1 LTHARGNVV
10 VSEREKPETIAVS
23 AGRMTAEHFGSVNTP
38 VYRTSTILYP
48 DIQSL
53 TTESQPYKYG
63 RRGTPTSRSF
73 ESMIEELEG
82 GARCVALPS
91 GLNAIATAILSV
103 CGTGDHLLMVDTCYG
118 PTRHLCEKTL
128 TRFGIETSFYDPL
141 AGDGIAALFRP
152 NTRAIY
158 CESPGSLTFE
168 IQDVP
173 AIALAAHARDISVLM
188 DNTWATPVFFRPL
201 DHGVDLSIMSGT
213 KYIGG
218 HADVMVGTITA
229 NESHKK
235 RLVDFYGDTGMFL
248 GGDDTY
254 LSLRGV
260 RTLALR
266 LKRHE
271 ESALKIARWLQMRD
285 EVVRVLHPALQ
296 SDPGHGL
303 WKRDFRGSSG
313 LFGVELKPQSAAAMT
328 AFFNGFRHFG
338 LGYSWGGYES
348 LVIPSVFK
356 RSAKSFVHA
365 GQLIRFH
372 AGLEDA
378 DDLIADIDEALARM
392 KAAS

>member
-1 LTHARGNVV
+1 
-10 VSEREKPETIAVS
+10 VSKSKKPDTIAVS
-23 AGRMTAEHFGSVNTP
+23 AGRMTREHFGSVNTP
-38 VYRTSTILYP
+38 VYRTSTILFP
-48 DIQSL
+48 DIHSL
-53 TTESQPYKYG
+53 VTENQPYKYG

-73 ESMIEELEG
+73 ESAIEELEG

-91 GLNAIATAILSV
+91 GMNAIASAILSV
-103 CGTGDHLLMVDTCYG
+103 CNAGDHLLMVDTCYG
-118 PTRHLCEKTL
+118 PTRHFCDKTL
-128 TRFGIETSFYDPL
+128 TRFGIETTYYDPL
-141 AGDGIAALFRP
+141 MGDAIAAQFRP
-152 NTRAIY
+152 NTRAVY

-173 AIALAAHARDISVLM
+173 AIAKAARARGVSVLM

-229 NESHKK
+229 NESHRK
-235 RLVDFYGDTGMFL
+235 RLEDFYGDTGLFL

-260 RTLALR
+260 RTLAIR

-271 ESALKIARWLQMRD
+271 ESALKIARWLEHRD
-285 EVVRVLHPALQ
+285 EVERVLHPALQ
-296 SDPGHGL
+296 SDPGHAI
-303 WKRDFRGSSG
+303 WKRDFKGSSG
-313 LFGVELKPQSAAAMT
+313 LFGVELKPASDAAMK
-328 AFFNGFRHFG
+328 AFFDGYRHFG

-348 LVIPSVFK
+348 LVIPCNFK
-356 RSAKSFVHA
+356 RTAKKFAHEGPLV
-365 GQLIRFH
+365 RFH

-378 DDLIADIDEALARM
+378 DDLIADIEAAFARM

>member
-1 LTHARGNVV
+1 MDEKDR
-10 VSEREKPETIAVS
+10 KPETIAVS
-23 AGRMTAEHFGSVNTP
+23 AGRMTREHFGAVNTP
-38 VYRTSTILYP
+38 VYRTSTILFP

-53 TTESQPYKYG
+53 KTENQPYKYG

-73 ESMIEELEG
+73 ESAIEELEG

-103 CGTGDHLLMVDTCYG
+103 CSAGDHLLMADTCYG
-118 PTRHLCEKTL
+118 PTRIFCDKQL
-128 TRFGIETSFYDPL
+128 TRFGIGTTYYDPL
-141 AGDGIAALFRP
+141 IGGGIAALFKP
-152 NTRAIY
+152 NTRAVY

-173 AIALAAHARDISVLM
+173 AIAAAAHAREISVLI

-229 NESHKK
+229 NASHKR
-235 RLVDFYGDTGMFL
+235 RLEDFYGDTGLFL

-260 RTLALR
+260 RTLAVRLR
-266 LKRHE
+266 HHE
-271 ESALKIARWLQMRD
+271 ASALKIARWLQHHG
-285 EVVRVLHPALQ
+285 EVERVLHPALQ
-296 SDPGHGL
+296 SDPGHTI
-303 WKRDFRGSSG
+303 WKRDFKGSSG
-313 LFGVELKPQSAAAMT
+313 LFGVELKPQSAAAMS
-328 AFFNGFRHFG
+328 AFFDGFHHFG

-348 LVIPSVFK
+348 LVIPSKFE
-356 RSAKSFVHA
+356 RTAKQFAHA
-365 GQLIRFH
+365 GPLIRFH

-378 DDLIADIDEALARM
+378 DDLIADIDAAFARM

>member
-1 LTHARGNVV
+1 
-10 VSEREKPETIAVS
+10 VSKDRNPDTIAVS
-23 AGRMTAEHFGSVNTP
+23 AGRMTREHFGSVNTP
-38 VYRTSTILYP
+38 VYRTSTVLFP
-48 DIQSL
+48 DIHSL
-53 TTESQPYKYG
+53 RTENQPYIYG

-73 ESMIEELEG
+73 ESVIAELEG

-103 CGTGDHLLMVDTCYG
+103 CGTGDHLLMADTCYG
-118 PTRHLCEKTL
+118 PTRHLCDKTL
-128 TRFGIETSFYDPL
+128 PRFGIETSYYDPL
-141 AGDGIAALFRP
+141 IGGGIAALFRP
-152 NTRAIY
+152 NTRAVY

-173 AIALAAHARDISVLM
+173 AIAKAAHDRGISVLM

-229 NESHKK
+229 NDSHRK
-235 RLVDFYGDTGMFL
+235 RLEDFYGDTGLFL

-260 RTLALR
+260 RTLAIRLR
-266 LKRHE
+266 RHE
-271 ESALKIARWLQMRD
+271 ESALKIARWLQHRD
-285 EVVRVLHPALQ
+285 EVERVLHPALQ
-296 SDPGHGL
+296 SDPGHAI
-303 WKRDFRGSSG
+303 WKRDFKGSSG
-313 LFGVELKPQSAAAMT
+313 LFGVELKPVGKAALN
-328 AFFNGFRHFG
+328 AFFDGFQHFG

-348 LVIPSVFK
+348 LVIPSTFK
-356 RSAKSFVHA
+356 RTAKAFAHE
-365 GQLIRFH
+365 GPLIRFH

-378 DDLIADIDEALARM
+378 DDLIADIDAAFARM

>member
-1 LTHARGNVV
+1 
-10 VSEREKPETIAVS
+10 VSGKDKPETIAVS

-48 DIQSL
+48 DIKAL
-53 TTESQPYKYG
+53 RTENQPYKYG

-73 ESMIEELEG
+73 ESAIEALEG
-82 GARCVALPS
+82 GTRCVAVPS
-91 GLNAIATAILSV
+91 GLNAIATAIMAV
-103 CGTGDHLLMVDTCYG
+103 CNAGDHVLMVDTCYG
-118 PTRHLCEKTL
+118 PTRIFCDKTL
-128 TRFGIETSFYDPL
+128 KRFGIETTYYDPL
-141 AGDGIAALFRP
+141 IGDGIAARFKP
-152 NTRAIY
+152 NTRAVY

-173 AIALAAHARDISVLM
+173 AIARAAHARDISVLM

-213 KYIGG
+213 KYISG

-229 NESHKK
+229 NESHRK
-235 RLVDFYGDTGMFL
+235 RLEDFYGDTGLFL

-260 RTLALR
+260 RTLPLR
-266 LKRHE
+266 LKQHE
-271 ESALKIARWLQMRD
+271 ASALKLARLLQHRD
-285 EVVRVLHPALQ
+285 EVERVLHPALQ
-296 SDPGHGL
+296 SDPGHTI
-303 WKRDFRGSSG
+303 WKRDFKGSSG
-313 LFGVELKPQSAAAMT
+313 LFGVELKPVSAGAMD
-328 AFFNGFRHFG
+328 AFFDSFHHFG

-348 LVIPSVFK
+348 LVIPSNFK
-356 RSAKSFVHA
+356 RTAKEFAHQ
-365 GQLIRFH
+365 GPLIRFH

-378 DDLIADIDEALARM
+378 DDLIADIDEAFARM

>member
-1 LTHARGNVV
+1 VDKTK
-10 VSEREKPETIAVS
+10 KPETIAVS
-23 AGRMTAEHFGSVNTP
+23 AGRMTREHFGSVNTP
-38 VYRTSTILYP
+38 VYRTSTVLYP

-53 TTESQPYKYG
+53 VTENQPYKYG

-73 ESMIEELEG
+73 EGAIEELEG
-82 GARCVALPS
+82 GARCVAVPS
-91 GLNAIATAILSV
+91 GLNAIATAILAV
-103 CGTGDHLLMVDTCYG
+103 CSAGDHLLMVDTCYG
-118 PTRHLCEKTL
+118 PTRHLCDKTL
-128 TRFGIETSFYDPL
+128 PRFGIETSYYDPL
-141 AGDGIAALFRP
+141 IGDAIAAHFKP
-152 NTRAIY
+152 NTRAVY

-173 AIALAAHARDISVLM
+173 AIAAAARARGISVLM

-229 NESHKK
+229 NESHRK
-235 RLVDFYGDTGMFL
+235 RLEDFYGDTGLFL

-260 RTLALR
+260 RTLAVR
-266 LKRHE
+266 LKHHE
-271 ESALKIARWLQMRD
+271 ASALKIARWLQHRD

-296 SDPGHGL
+296 SDPGHAL
-303 WKRDFRGSSG
+303 WKRDFKGSSG
-313 LFGVELKPQSAAAMT
+313 LFGVELKPVGEKAMT
-328 AFFNGFRHFG
+328 AFFDGFHHFG

-356 RSAKSFVHA
+356 RTAKSFA
-365 GQLIRFH
+365 QEGPLIRFH

-378 DDLIADIDEALARM
+378 DDLIADIEEAFARL